1 MADFS
6 TIQPEAGIDGNGDTS
21 LILGRV
27 GRRGKGLPQELVEA
41 LSARLK
47 NGLIKPGDKLP
58 PESEIMQTFGV
69 SRGVVREA
77 LSRLQAA
84 GLVQTHHGVGTFA
97 LEPPAQGRFQF
108 QRPASGSISDMLE
121 MLELR
126 TSIESDAAGLAATRR
141 SDEQL
146 RQMFGALND
155 FEQHLAKVG
164 ETVSP
169 DFRFHLAI
177 AQATGNRY
185 ISELMGHLG
194 LEVIPRTRVSSS
206 WLKVEQREKHLHKV
220 NQEHQDIYAAI
231 ERQDPDAARAAMR
244 IHLVNSRERQ
254 RLAHADPLSGETATA
269 GIAKRQTA
277 K

>member
-1 MADFS
+1 M
-6 TIQPEAGIDGNGDTS
+6 
-21 LILGRV
+21 
-27 GRRGKGLPQELVEA
+27 VEA
-41 LSARLK
+41 LGGQVR
-47 NGLIKPGDKLP
+47 NGAFKPGDKLP
-58 PESEIMQTFGV
+58 TESVIMQTFGV

-97 LEPPAQGRFQF
+97 LEPATQGRFQF
-108 QRPASGSISDMLE
+108 DSAVDGSISDMLE

-126 TSIESDAAGLAATRR
+126 TSIESEAAGLAAIRR
-141 SDEQL
+141 TDQDL
-146 RQMFGALND
+146 REMRSALHD
-155 FEQHLAKVG
+155 FEQHLDVVG
-164 ETVSP
+164 ETVAP

-185 ISELMGHLG
+185 FSNLMSHLG

-206 WLKVEQREKHLHKV
+206 WLDVEQRAQHLQKV

-231 ERQDPDAARAAMR
+231 ERREPEAARAAMR

-254 RLAHADPLSGETATA
+254 RKAHGDPAPHCP
-269 GIAKRQTA
+269 
-277 K
+277 